1 MSKLIDLTNQK
12 FGEWT
17 VLYYAGN
24 SKWHCRCSCGNER
37 DVNTVSL
44 RKGTSKSCGCQKII
58 KSRENNGKFIN
69 EIGNRYGFLTVI
81 EKDEE
86 LSIKKHRAY
95 WICQCDCGNLK
106 TVSSKCLREGKTQSC
121 GCNSISRGETKINQI
136 LIENNI
142 NFQREYRVN
151 INKRYYR
158 FDFAI
163 FDNNQKLITF
173 IEYDGKQHFDDSQL
187 HWTDSYQNIY
197 SRDEIKNNYCKEH
210 NIPLI
215 RIPYWELN
223 DINKKYLL
231 NKIQEATAPDIEE
244 AQEIIEEE

>member
-1 MSKLIDLTNQK
+1 MSKRIDLTNQI

-17 VLYYAGN
+17 VLYYVGN
-24 SKWHCRCSCGNER
+24 SKWHCRCSCGVEK

-44 RKGTSKSCGCQKII
+44 RKGTSKSCGCQRTIN
-58 KSRENNGKFIN
+58 SRENNGKFID
-69 EIGNRYGFLTVI
+69 ETGNRYGFLTVL

-86 LSIKKHRAY
+86 LSIKNHRAY

-106 TVSSKCLREGKTQSC
+106 TVSSKCLRGGKTQSC

-136 LIENNI
+136 LLENNV

-151 INKRYYR
+151 INNHYYR

-163 FDNNQKLITF
+163 FSPEQKLIAF
-173 IEYDGKQHFDDSQL
+173 IEFDGSQHFDMEKT
-187 HWTDSYQNIY
+187 HWGHDTSAIQKN
-197 SRDEIKNNYCKEH
+197 DEIKNQYCQQH

-215 RIPYWELN
+215 RIPYWELEN
-223 DINKKYLL
+223 IDKKYLMDRIIL
-231 NKIQEATAPDIEE
+231 VAEPDMEE
-244 AQEIIEEE
+244 AQEDMEDK